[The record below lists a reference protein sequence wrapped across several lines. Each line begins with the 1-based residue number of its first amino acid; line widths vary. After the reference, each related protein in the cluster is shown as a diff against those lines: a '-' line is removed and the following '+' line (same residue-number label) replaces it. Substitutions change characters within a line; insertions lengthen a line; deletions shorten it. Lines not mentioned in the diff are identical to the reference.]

1 MRILFINTSDDIGGA
16 AIAARRLMQALEA
29 TGQVEARMLVRHKR
43 TDDPL
48 VEAIPH
54 SLRAKAKF
62 VFERLELFVRGGFSR
77 KNLFQIDQARFGTDI
92 TRHPL
97 YEWADIVHLHWV
109 GQAMLSIDDIER
121 IVTGPKPLV
130 WTLHDMWPF
139 MGICHLA
146 ALTTCDRWKNKC
158 GYCPLLP
165 GKGKADDLS
174 RSIFLRKREIYAK
187 GRIHFVG
194 CSDYLASM
202 AAESPLTDGH
212 SVRSIPNP
220 IDTDFFSPRDR
231 GEARQRLGLPRDKHI
246 LLFVAYRATEPAKG
260 IDYLADAIHLLA
272 RRLPDLAHTLAVAI
286 AGEESDSAAELFD
299 IETHAMGYV
308 TDNERMRDLYAA
320 ADLLVMPTMQDNL
333 PNTIVEALATGTP
346 CVGFNTGGL
355 PQMIKTGL
363 NGYLAAYRD
372 ASDLGHGIA
381 QTLFGKSYTEQCR
394 TARRMAIENYGREIV
409 AARYTA
415 LYREILDT
423 STQTTQP

>member
-1 MRILFINTSDDIGGA
+1 MRILFVNTSDDVGGA
-16 AIAARRLMQALEA
+16 AIAARRLMQALAA
-29 TGQVEARMLVRHKR
+29 TGQVEARMLVRRKR

-54 SLRAKAKF
+54 GRRAQVKF
-62 VFERLELFVRGGFSR
+62 ALERLELFVRGGFSR

-97 YEWADIVHLHWV
+97 YAWADIVHLHWV
-109 GQAMLSIDDIER
+109 GQAMLSAADLER
-121 IVTGPKPLV
+121 LVGGPKPIV

-146 ALTTCDRWKNKC
+146 ALTTCDRWKRDC

-174 RSIFLRKREIYAK
+174 RRVFRRKRDIYAR
-187 GRIHFVG
+187 GHIHFVG
-194 CSDYLASM
+194 CSDYLAAM

-212 SVRSIPNP
+212 TVRSIPNP
-220 IDTDFFSPRDR
+220 IDTDFFAPRDS
-231 GEARQRLGLPRDKHI
+231 GEARRRLGLPEGKRI
-246 LLFVAYRATEPAKG
+246 LLFVACRATDPAKG
-260 IDYLADAIHLLA
+260 IHYLADALHLLS
-272 RRLPDLAHTLAVAI
+272 RRLPDLAQRLAVAI
-286 AGEESDSAAELFD
+286 AGEDADEAAALFD
-299 IETHAMGYV
+299 VEAHAMGYV
-308 TDNERMRDLYAA
+308 ADPARMRDLYAA
-320 ADLLVMPTMQDNL
+320 ADLLVMPTLQDNL

-346 CVGFNTGGL
+346 CVGFHTGGL

-372 ASDLGHGIA
+372 AGDLGHGIA
-381 QTLFGKSYTEQCR
+381 QTLFGTNYAEQCR
-394 TARRMAIENYGREIV
+394 TARRMAVENYGREVV

-415 LYREILDT
+415 LYRGILETDT
-423 STQTTQP
+423 NNKNT